1 MKGIGSHIVKTLTI
15 GTRLV
20 CDDNSGAKEL
30 MIIGV
35 SGCSGT
41 RRRYPKAGVGD
52 IVTASVKK
60 GKPEMVKKKVKALII
75 RQKKA
80 YRRPNGLFVC
90 FEDNAAVVVNDD
102 KLPVGTEIKGVV
114 ASEISERYPKVAAIS
129 SSKI

>member
-1 MKGIGSHIVKTLTI
+1 MKGLSASIIKTLIT

-35 SGCSGT
+35 LGAGSKRGK
-41 RRRYPKAGVGD
+41 YPKAGIGD
-52 IVTASVKK
+52 IVIASVKK
-60 GKPEMVKKKVKALII
+60 GKPEMIKKKVKALII

-80 YRRPNGLFVC
+80 YRRANGMFVC

-102 KLPVGTEIKGVV
+102 YLPVGTDIKGAV
-114 ASEISERYPKVAAIS
+114 ALEIAERYPKVAAIS
-129 SSKI
+129 SSKM

>member
-1 MKGIGSHIVKTLTI
+1 MKGVGANIVKTLTT

-35 SGCSGT
+35 VGT
-41 RRRYPKAGVGD
+41 GSKRGRYPKAGIGD
-52 IVTASVKK
+52 IVIASVKR

-80 YRRPNGLFVC
+80 YRRANGLFVS
-90 FEDNAAVVVNDD
+90 FEDNAAVIVNDD
-102 KLPVGTEIKGVV
+102 KLPVGTDIKGVV
-114 ASEISERYPKVAAIS
+114 AIEIAERYPKVAAIS
-129 SSKI
+129 SSKM